1 MSVEIWFHN
10 IQESTITTYSKI
22 KICMEWILY
31 TVQYFLYTT
40 HSNTLLSF
48 WSPQMRISEMDLRV
62 STNRLLLASVTV
74 WFLHSKLWRY
84 LLREKTCFVHG
95 YNASHS
101 VILCICLN
109 KSRKKCNVLNKNEY
123 YSLICIIGANI
134 RHFIIGKST
143 CTCICILSTC
153 IMLCKEMW
161 WAVTC

>member
-10 IQESTITTYSKI
+10 VQESTITTYSKI

-31 TVQYFLYTT
+31 TIFLYTT

-48 WSPQMRISEMDLRV
+48 WSPQMRISEMDLSV

-84 LLREKTCFVHG
+84 LLKEKTCFVHG
-95 YNASHS
+95 YHASHS

-123 YSLICIIGANI
+123 YLSICITLGANI

-143 CTCICILSTC
+143 CTCICILSC